1 MGVLKPLYFGS
12 DLSDLQ
18 KSAKLGD
25 TSKWNAKAL
34 CQSSE
39 KVFKEAVIQ
48 KDLGDE
54 EKAYV
59 FFYKYIECVQKIN
72 KNPEFK
78 KDAKY
83 FTSMYNIQ
91 KNSKKA
97 IVTLE
102 ALATSLEKRYD
113 EKNEEKNVAEKIA
126 KLDLDL
132 KSSESK
138 DSKLDINSNI
148 DTPIKNGIAKDE
160 PKAYLISHQKLY
172 SLINQKSTTFFIL
185 DTRPAA
191 DYHNSS
197 MTIPNSLSV
206 PEMSLRPG
214 TTASSIGK
222 NLKVEFRSQWDRRT
236 TVDMLILCDWTS
248 SDFLPD
254 KPVTVLRDA
263 ITKWDLGAD
272 YKNPP
277 YLLEGGFQKFLYA
290 YPHNVTNPK
299 ARAPSEPRIA
309 SKPVMP
315 SLDFDYPDLDNGFM
329 TTPSPSPNNK
339 SLAALNSGAI
349 KISREPQPIQPSLNP
364 QYPSLADLNS
374 FTPKSAPRSTYP
386 TTIKQAFNPF
396 TPNIPDRSTKPETSV
411 NSKVLPEID
420 VSTDDF
426 NEAKQSFDIDR
437 SDSNSSIR
445 SSSGNSQL
453 NHAVVD
459 LSRSSLP
466 KIDRG
471 TKQDAVIK
479 YSGVTGD
486 KLDVLD
492 NMEDV
497 LKTQSDI
504 ANKSLAREK
513 EKLDLENKWEFLR
526 LKKEAEHESAM
537 RMMISEEQ
545 EKLVDELDRLKIA
558 DKERDDVE
566 QRLKDELEAVKK
578 QLKEKD
584 EKEKLYLQNEELRKI
599 EWEKV
604 EDKRKI
610 EKLKEEEIRRK
621 DKERLEM
628 MESVERKRRER
639 REAEKRRKEEE
650 RKNSPMRS
658 QQPNG
663 QRDSPARQV
672 QQRRDEE
679 RERGG
684 GAGALR
690 HKLRDEDDGRGSSG
704 GGLKRSFSSP
714 NIAQMLEQE
723 DKGQPSAGYT
733 GVPVPK
739 FDRQQKPSLI
749 SSRNFAGVWGTQ
761 KPGLTG
767 LKNLGNTCYMNSIL
781 QCVSNTPPLAHY
793 FISRSYEEDLN
804 TKYSE
809 TRGHVAIE
817 FSEVLKN
824 LWSSQFKSISPS
836 DLKQIVGK
844 FKSDFAGRDQQ
855 DSHEFVSKLLEWLHS
870 DTNRIVRPSK
880 EPEQNNTDSRDK
892 SAAKKHWRNYL
903 ERNQSIIVQ
912 LFCGQTRSTVK
923 CFSCSAESVTYRE
936 FTNLTL
942 PMPETTSR
950 VNLKNCFEEYLR
962 EERLDEFTC
971 DRCKKTG
978 KASKKT
984 DIVKLPPLLVIH
996 LSRFYQEGM
1005 YTRKKQNFVN
1015 FDLKNLNLG
1024 QFAIDGFENKFSQFN
1039 LYAVSNH
1046 FGSLEGGHYTAYCS
1060 SSVLKRWHKYDDQD
1074 VSTMDPADVVTPA
1087 AYILFYSA
1095 IEGQTSLPPLG

>member
-1 MGVLKPLYFGS
+1 MGVPKPLHLGS
-12 DLSDLQ
+12 DISDLQ

-25 TSKWNAKAL
+25 ASKWSAKAL

-59 FFYKYIECVQKIN
+59 FFFKYIECIQKLN

-83 FTSMYNIQ
+83 FHSMYNIQ
-91 KNSKKA
+91 KNSNKA
-97 IVTLE
+97 ITTLE
-102 ALATSLEKRYD
+102 ALTKSLDKRY
-113 EKNEEKNVAEKIA
+113 EKKNEVKTKNITENIA
-126 KLDLDL
+126 NLDLDL
-132 KSSESK
+132 KNK
-138 DSKLDINSNI
+138 DKSTLDVNSNI
-148 DTPIKNGIAKDE
+148 DKPAQNGIEKEGPKD
-160 PKAYLISHQKLY
+160 YIVTHQKLY
-172 SLINQKSTTFFIL
+172 SIINQKCTSFFIL
-185 DTRPAA
+185 DTRSAA
-191 DYHNSS
+191 DYTNSY
-197 MTIPNSLSV
+197 INLPNSLNV
-206 PEMSLRPG
+206 PEIFLRPG
-214 TTASSIGK
+214 TTATTVRK
-222 NLKVEFRSQWDRRT
+222 NLKVEFRDQWDRRT

-263 ITKWDLGAD
+263 ITRWDLGVE

-277 YLLEGGFQKFLYA
+277 YLLEGGFQKFLFA

-299 ARAPSEPRIA
+299 ARAPSEPKA
-309 SKPVMP
+309 VSKPAIP

-329 TTPSPSPNNK
+329 TTPSPSPSNK
-339 SLAALNSGAI
+339 SQAALNSGAI
-349 KISREPQPIQPSLNP
+349 KISREPQTSQPSLNP

-374 FTPKSAPRSTYP
+374 FTPKSVPRASNP
-386 TTIKQAFNPF
+386 SSITTIKLPF
-396 TPNIPDRSTKPETSV
+396 TPSIPDRATKPDTSI
-411 NSKVLPEID
+411 NSKVLPDFD
-420 VSTDDF
+420 VSKDDF

-437 SDSNSSIR
+437 SESNSSIR

-453 NHAVVD
+453 NYAVVGN
-459 LSRSSLP
+459 SKTNLP
-466 KIDRG
+466 MVDRG
-471 TKQDAVIK
+471 TKKDAVIK

-486 KLDVLD
+486 QLDDLD

-513 EKLDLENKWEFLR
+513 EKLDLENKWEYLR
-526 LKKEAEHESAM
+526 ARKEAEHETAM
-537 RMMISEEQ
+537 RNMISEEQ
-545 EKLVDELDRLKIA
+545 DKLVEELDRLRNA

-566 QRLKDELEAVKK
+566 QRLKEELEAVKK

-584 EKEKLYLQNEELRKI
+584 EKEKLYLQNEEIRKL
-599 EWEKV
+599 EWQKMEEKRKVEKV
-604 EDKRKI
+604 
-610 EKLKEEEIRRK
+610 KEEEIRRK
-621 DKERLEM
+621 DKERIEM
-628 MESVERKRRER
+628 MESVERKRKER
-639 REAEKRRKEEE
+639 KEADRRRREEE

-658 QQPNG
+658 QQSGG
-663 QRDSPARQV
+663 QRDSPAKQV
-672 QQRRDEE
+672 HQRREDEK
-679 RERGG
+679 ERGG

-690 HKLRDEDDGRGSSG
+690 QRLRGEDEGRGSG

-723 DKGQPSAGYT
+723 DSGQPTAGYT

-739 FDRQQKPSLI
+739 FDRKQKPSLI

-809 TRGHVAIE
+809 TRGNVAVE

-836 DLKQIVGK
+836 DLKQMVGK
-844 FKSDFAGRDQQ
+844 FKSEFAGRDQQ

-870 DTNRIVRPSK
+870 DTNRIIRPTK

-923 CFSCSAESVTYRE
+923 CSSCAAESVTYRE

-942 PMPETTSR
+942 PLPETSGR
-950 VNLKNCFEEYLR
+950 VNLKDCFEEYLR

-978 KASKKT
+978 RASKKT
-984 DIVKLPPLLVIH
+984 DIVKLPPLLVLH
-996 LSRFYQEGM
+996 LSRFYQDGM
-1005 YTRKKQNFVN
+1005 YTRKKQNSVN
-1015 FDLKNLNLG
+1015 FDLRNLNLG
-1024 QFAIDGFENKFSQFN
+1024 QFAIDGFENKFFQFN

-1060 SSVLKRWHKYDDQD
+1060 SNVLKRWHKYDDQD
-1074 VSTMDPADVVTPA
+1074 VSAIDPESVVTPA